1 MSCVQ
6 SLCCWKMPALLTDCM
21 RLSKRVLINSLLAV
35 TVCSNVSWNAFISV
49 LLSLLIPSV
58 HHHFGLV
65 LLRVLLRM
73 KGCIFWLGG
82 EFSSNFCDLV
92 LPNDDRVL
100 LIRGLCYAE
109 LEASRMSRVSINPT
123 FQGAQELSRVK
134 WRGPRMLGD
143 LEAEKETK
151 NLRASSRNCDSGE
164 KRYASISRS

>member
-1 MSCVQ
+1 
-6 SLCCWKMPALLTDCM
+6 
-21 RLSKRVLINSLLAV
+21 
-35 TVCSNVSWNAFISV
+35 
-49 LLSLLIPSV
+49 
-58 HHHFGLV
+58 
-65 LLRVLLRM
+65 M

-109 LEASRMSRVSINPT
+109 LEASQMSRVSINPT

-151 NLRASSRNCDSGE
+151 NLRAFPGTVTVEKKICEYQQVIKHSLLCWRDSLCLCDMKACSTHLTRE
-164 KRYASISRS
+164 NSVFLQAEHNAPKCTFIPNEWK